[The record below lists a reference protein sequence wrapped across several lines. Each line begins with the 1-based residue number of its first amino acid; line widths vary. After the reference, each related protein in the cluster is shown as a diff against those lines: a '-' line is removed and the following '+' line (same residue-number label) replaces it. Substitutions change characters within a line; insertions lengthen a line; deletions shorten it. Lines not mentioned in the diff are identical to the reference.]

1 MMIAKDLSVGYRD
14 SRDGDNMSYDHI
26 SFTLKKGELTT
37 LLGTNGAGK
46 STLLK
51 TLCGVIKPLSGEVTL
66 NERPLVSFSPAELSN
81 HIAVVL
87 TERVPDGGLT
97 VYDVVSMGRY
107 PYTGFFGGLQPAD
120 KKVVEESMRVIG
132 VESMR
137 NKPMAHLS
145 DGERQKVM
153 IAKSLAQE
161 SELIILDEPTA
172 FLDVRSKIEIVVLL
186 RRLATEQGK
195 TFLMSSHDI
204 GLALQYSDSLW
215 VMNAERNGMV
225 CGSTESVV
233 LSKGLEP
240 LVGGSSYFSFDYV
253 NGVFRASNENGKRV
267 AVIGDDTYWV
277 RNALARHGFV
287 VDASFGEVC
296 VEVTDYEH
304 IKIGDR
310 LFGSIDEMT
319 NFLIRG

>member
-1 MMIAKDLSVGYRD
+1 MIIADNLSVGYRD
-14 SRDGDNMSYDHI
+14 SRDGDNMSYDNL

-46 STLLK
+46 STLIK
-51 TLCGVIKPLSGEVTL
+51 TLCGVIKPLSGSVTL
-66 NERPLVSFSPAELSN
+66 DGRPLVSFSPSELSS

-107 PYTGFFGGLQPAD
+107 PYTGFFGGLAASD
-120 KKVVEESMRVIG
+120 KKVVEESMRAIG
-132 VESMR
+132 VERMR

-161 SELIILDEPTA
+161 SEIIILDEPTA

-204 GLALQYSDSLW
+204 ELALQYSDNLW

-225 CGSTESVV
+225 CGSTEGVV

-240 LVGGSSYFSFDYV
+240 LVGGSSYFSFDYN
-253 NGVFRASNENGKRV
+253 NGVFRALNGIGKRI
-267 AVIGDDTYWV
+267 ALMGENTYWV
-277 RNALARHGFV
+277 RNALERHGFV
-287 VDASFGEVC
+287 IDPLQGEVV
-296 VEVTDYEH
+296 VEVFDYQN
-304 IKIGDR
+304 IRIGEQR
-310 LFGSIDEMT
+310 LGSIDELLT
-319 NFLIRG
+319 FLTGK